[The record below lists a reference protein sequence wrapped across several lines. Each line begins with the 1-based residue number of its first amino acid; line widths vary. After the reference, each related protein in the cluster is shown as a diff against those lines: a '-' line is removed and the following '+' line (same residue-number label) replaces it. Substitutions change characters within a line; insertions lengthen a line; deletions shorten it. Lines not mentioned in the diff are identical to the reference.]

1 MPKIKSHR
9 AAGKRFKK
17 TASGKFKRGSA
28 NRSHIL
34 TKKATKRKR
43 NLRQTNHIPACDSG
57 RLDRMLPYL

>member
-17 TASGKFKRGSA
+17 TATGKFKRGSA

-43 NLRQTNHIPACDSG
+43 ELRQSAYVFAGDARRIA
-57 RLDRMLPYL
+57 RQLPYA

>member
-34 TKKATKRKR
+34 TKMPTKRKR
-43 NLRQTNHIPACDSG
+43 NLRQAAYVRAEDAG

>member
-43 NLRQTNHIPACDSG
+43 DLRQPHYVRAEDAG
-57 RLDRMLPYL
+57 RIKRQLPYA